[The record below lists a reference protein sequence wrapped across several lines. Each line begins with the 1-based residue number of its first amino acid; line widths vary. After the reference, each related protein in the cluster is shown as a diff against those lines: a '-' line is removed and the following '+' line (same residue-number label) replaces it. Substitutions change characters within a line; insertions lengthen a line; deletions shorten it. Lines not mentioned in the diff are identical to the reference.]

1 MFCRVCGKSHYAED
15 NYCTKCGVKIR
26 TGTRVDEPPE
36 DEEPPFA
43 GTLPNGPTGP
53 IPPDQPAQN
62 LHPFDIILPEDGID
76 LKKSAED
83 FERQLILQALEKT
96 NWVKNRAASLLG
108 LNRTTLVEKI
118 KKMKIKNQ
126 ISRDQP

>member
-1 MFCRVCGKSHYAED
+1 MFCRVCGQSHHSED

-26 TGTRVDEPPE
+26 TETRVDEPPE

-43 GTLPNGPTGP
+43 GTVPNGPIET
-53 IPPDQPAQN
+53 IPPDQPAQYIN
-62 LHPFDIILPEDGID
+62 SVDIILPEGGIY
-76 LKKSAED
+76 LKKAVED
-83 FERQLILQALEKT
+83 LERQLILQALEKT

-118 KKMKIKNQ
+118 KKLNIKN
-126 ISRDQP
+126 